1 MADAAPESR
10 HLDRDWLRDH
20 IAEERRQADV
30 LGEIREAIFGAQ
42 DGLTSTIAV
51 LSAVA
56 AATSQTYP
64 VLVAG
69 VASALAGVFSM
80 AAGEYT
86 SSKSQREIFEA
97 QIQGE
102 REEVEERPDEAQA
115 ELAYMFEEDGLGAP
129 TAHRV
134 SSEIAREPRVL
145 LKTMVEK
152 ELGLVL
158 EERAGPLQGALVMG
172 GAFGVGSIVP
182 LLPYFFLHVQVAI
195 WASIVISAL
204 FMFGIGWVKAQW
216 TRKSPLRSGLEILAI
231 GAAAG
236 VAGYLFGIV
245 LPSLLGVAG
254 ITVG

>member
-1 MADAAPESR
+1 MADPAPQTR
-10 HLDRDWLRDH
+10 HLDREWLRGH
-20 IAEERRQADV
+20 ISEERRQAAV

-102 REEVEERPDEAQA
+102 REEVSERPDEAQA
-115 ELAYMFEEDGLGAP
+115 EVAYMFEEDGLPAP
-129 TAHRV
+129 SARRV
-134 SSEIAREPRVL
+134 AAEIAREPKVL

-152 ELGLVL
+152 ELSLGFD
-158 EERAGPLQGALVMG
+158 EAAGPLQGALVMG
-172 GAFGVGSIVP
+172 GAFGIGSVVP
-182 LLPYFFLHVQVAI
+182 LIPYFFLHVQTAI
-195 WASIVISAL
+195 WASIAVSAL
-204 FMFGIGWVKAQW
+204 FMFGIGWVKARW

-236 VAGYLFGIV
+236 IAGYLFGIV